1 MAKGLFITLEGAE
14 GAGKTTQTG
23 LLADWL
29 AGLGLDVLLT
39 REPGAG
45 SIGRQIRAVLLAPEN
60 AALAPMTEALLLAA
74 DRAQHVAE
82 TLAPALAAGKVV
94 LCDRFADSF
103 FAYQGYGRGLPL
115 DRLRA
120 LNEAA
125 TGGLWPDITL
135 LLELPPDEGLKRAAA
150 RGAADRM
157 ERERPEFHRRLAAGY
172 AALAEAEPQRIR
184 RIDAGQDAAAV
195 QAAIRAELLPEL
207 TRRGLVADAVR

>member
-14 GAGKTTQTG
+14 GAGKTTQAG

-45 SIGRQIRAVLLAPEN
+45 SIGGQIRAVLLAPEN

-82 TLAPALAAGKVV
+82 TLASALAAGKVV

-103 FAYQGYGRGLPL
+103 FAYQGYERSRHGRPLAGYHAAFGAAAGRGLKAGGGARRGRSYGAGAAGIPPAAGC
-115 DRLRA
+115 RLCRSGA
-120 LNEAA
+120 
-125 TGGLWPDITL
+125 GG
-135 LLELPPDEGLKRAAA
+135 AAA
-150 RGAADRM
+150 YPAHRRRAGRGHRAGGYPGGAAAGAYT
-157 ERERPEFHRRLAAGY
+157 ERVG
-172 AALAEAEPQRIR
+172 
-184 RIDAGQDAAAV
+184 G
-195 QAAIRAELLPEL
+195 
-207 TRRGLVADAVR
+207 

>member
-14 GAGKTTQTG
+14 GAGKTTQAG

-29 AGLGLDVLLT
+29 SGLELDVLLT

-45 SIGRQIRAVLLAPEN
+45 SIGGQIRAVLLAPEN

-82 TLAPALAAGKVV
+82 TLAPALAAGKIV

-115 DRLRA
+115 ESLRA

-135 LLELPPDEGLKRAAA
+135 LLELPPAEGLQRAAA

-157 ERERPEFHRRLAAGY
+157 ERERLEFHQRLAAGY
-172 AALAEAEPQRIR
+172 AALAQAEPQRIR
-184 RIDAGQDAAAV
+184 RIDAGPDAAAV

-207 TRRGLVADAVR
+207 IRRGLVADAVR

>member
-14 GAGKTTQTG
+14 GAGKTTQAG

-45 SIGRQIRAVLLAPEN
+45 SIGGQIRAVLLAPEN
-60 AALAPMTEALLLAA
+60 AALAPMTEAMLLAA

-157 ERERPEFHRRLAAGY
+157 ERERPEFHQRLAAGY
-172 AALAEAEPQRIR
+172 AALAQAEPQRIR

-207 TRRGLVADAVR
+207 IRRGLVADAVR